1 MMSIFKVWSKGRKY
15 LETWP
20 LESKLGMI
28 FPENR
33 IIRATKFAQN
43 IMPMFAVF
51 ALCWP
56 YFYGYSLMTTS
67 ASLLTALAAL
77 CLPLQGLYWLGK
89 RATTTL
95 PPQSAV
101 WFDKIS
107 AQLAQQNIALTS
119 PQGQPTY
126 QDLAERLNKAQQH
139 LPRSFWQ
146 EL

>member
-1 MMSIFKVWSKGRKY
+1 MMSIFNVWSKGRKY

-77 CLPLQGLYWLGK
+77 CLPF
-89 RATTTL
+89 TL
-95 PPQSAV
+95 AR
-101 WFDKIS
+101 II
-107 AQLAQQNIALTS
+107 LARKTCHHNLT
-119 PQGQPTY
+119 PT
-126 QDLAERLNKAQQH
+126 KCGMV
-139 LPRSFWQ
+139 
-146 EL
+146 